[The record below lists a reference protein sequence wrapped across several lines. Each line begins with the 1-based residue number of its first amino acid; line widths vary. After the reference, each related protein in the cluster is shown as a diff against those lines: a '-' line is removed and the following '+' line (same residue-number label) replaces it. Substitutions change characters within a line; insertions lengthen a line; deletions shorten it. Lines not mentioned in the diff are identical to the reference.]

1 MRNRNLAALAG
12 LALLAA
18 ACGMP
23 PPGGSGRASRNV
35 ITAAQ
40 MLEVNASDVFDAVQK
55 LEPDWLT
62 SRGTVSMTDGSP
74 AVASVFLSGSQMGT
88 VEYLR
93 TLRPDDVDEV
103 RYYEAGEASARFGM
117 GHPRGVI
124 DVIVRGT
131 RR

>member
-12 LALLAA
+12 LALVA

-23 PPGGSGRASRNV
+23 PPGGSSGRASRNV

-40 MLEVNASDVFDAVQK
+40 MLEVNASDVYDAVQK

-74 AVASVFLSGSQMGT
+74 AVASVFLNGSQMGT

-93 TLRPDDVDEV
+93 NLRPDDVDEI